1 MKQPERDKIYV
12 GLKFASI
19 HFAAA
24 GEIVAIREDI
34 NEIDI
39 RLTDTQGHARI
50 EKGWN
55 LQHTK
60 CGFERGE
67 YLPID
72 PEKDKVNI
80 SII

>member
-12 GLKFASI
+12 GLKFTSI
-19 HFAAA
+19 HFAAD
-24 GEIVAIREDI
+24 GEIVAIRGDV
-34 NEIDI
+34 NEIDV

-60 CGFERGE
+60 WGFERGE
-67 YLPID
+67 YKTVD
-72 PEKDKVNI
+72 PKEVNI